1 MVGRLMNNMRVK
13 SRLGGILRRGVLAAV
28 LVGVLPGA
36 GRAAGKPEPYLR
48 VVRPNADEVELQVVA
63 RQFKRPQG
71 DGPVIWLT
79 GVTHVG
85 DVAYYHALQ
94 KHLDEQSIVLFEGV
108 GGGPETPPRKKEDAV
123 GRQEKEGDAKGDG
136 AEGDDAAEDNELH
149 SVQGTLADSL
159 GLVFQLDTIDY
170 TRPHFENSDLSIPQ
184 IRWLLS
190 GGKEEDMPQ
199 RSKPARR
206 KALEG
211 RGSKPTKPAVAPPA
225 KPSAREPERGEA
237 KPDKEAEPKAESAA
251 GERKTESGSEGN
263 ADSAQKDADKPSQ
276 SAEQF
281 DRLLQVMDG
290 SSAMGAMVDSLLKFI
305 GTSPKLKAITRL
317 MFIEVLGGLK
327 GDLANTAAIPPEL
340 REVIEVLIRSRNKQ
354 VILDL
359 QAQLAKETPPASISV
374 FYGAGH
380 MDDLQRRMVDELGYE
395 PVKDEWFTAFDVNT
409 REAGINLAEKAL
421 VNYIIKIQ
429 MQVLNT
435 PAAGTQNGTGRKE
448 AQKAQED

>member
-1 MVGRLMNNMRVK
+1 M
-13 SRLGGILRRGVLAAV
+13 
-28 LVGVLPGA
+28 
-36 GRAAGKPEPYLR
+36 
-48 VVRPNADEVELQVVA
+48 
-63 RQFKRPQG
+63 
-71 DGPVIWLT
+71 
-79 GVTHVG
+79 
-85 DVAYYHALQ
+85 
-94 KHLDEQSIVLFEGV
+94 
-108 GGGPETPPRKKEDAV
+108 DA
-123 GRQEKEGDAKGDG
+123 
-136 AEGDDAAEDNELH
+136 
-149 SVQGTLADSL
+149 
-159 GLVFQLDTIDY
+159 IDY

-199 RSKPARR
+199 RSKPAQRTEPGGAPT
-206 KALEG
+206 KQL
-211 RGSKPTKPAVAPPA
+211 KPTKPAEAFPA
-225 KPSAREPERGEA
+225 KPSARAPEQDRA
-237 KPDKEAEPKAESAA
+237 KPAQSNEPKPESAA
-251 GERKTESGSEGN
+251 GEGKAESGAEESAGAEQEG
-263 ADSAQKDADKPSQ
+263 ADKPSQ

-317 MFIEVLGGLK
+317 MFIEVLGGMK

-340 REVIEVLIRSRNKQ
+340 REVLEVLIRSRNKQ

-359 QAQLAKETPPASISV
+359 QAQLARETPPASISV

-380 MDDLQRRMVDELGYE
+380 MDDLERRMAAELGYE

-435 PAAGTQNGTGRKE
+435 PVAGGNKE
-448 AQKAQED
+448 AGSEDAPKAQED

>member
-1 MVGRLMNNMRVK
+1 MVGRLMNVRVK
-13 SRLGGILRRGVLAAV
+13 SRLGDLLRGGVCALA
-28 LVGVLPGA
+28 LGA
-36 GRAAGKPEPYLR
+36 GFVASARAAEDPGPYLR

-63 RQFKRPQG
+63 RQFKRPKG
-71 DGPVIWLT
+71 DGPIIWLT

-85 DVAYYHALQ
+85 DVAYYEALQ

-108 GGGPETPPRKKEDAV
+108 GGGPATPPKNRKTEP
-123 GRQEKEGDAKGDG
+123 E
-136 AEGDDAAEDNELH
+136 AEGGAGQGGEDKELH

-190 GGKEEDMPQ
+190 GNDEKDMPQ

-206 KALEG
+206 GRKGGAKATSDAPTAPEPKAS
-211 RGSKPTKPAVAPPA
+211 RAEPSKPAE
-225 KPSAREPERGEA
+225 REPEPAKAKRGKEGQP
-237 KPDKEAEPKAESAA
+237 KPQSIA
-251 GERKTESGSEGN
+251 GEGKTEPASEGG
-263 ADSAQKDADKPSQ
+263 AGDVRKDEGKPSQ

-305 GTSPKLKAITRL
+305 GSSPKLKAITRL
-317 MFIEVLGGLK
+317 MFIEVLGGMK

-359 QAQLAKETPPASISV
+359 QAQLAKDTPPAAISV

-380 MDDLQRRMVDELGYE
+380 MDDLERRLVDELGYA
-395 PVKDEWFTAFDVNT
+395 PAKDEWFTAFDVNT

-435 PAAGTQNGTGRKE
+435 PAAGTQKSESRE
-448 AQKAQED
+448 EAQED